1 MIPSGPAT
9 LALPIELRLN
19 VPALMAVLPLK
30 VFVPLMSNVPGPD
43 TARFP
48 FPEIVP
54 SKFVKYPPV
63 AVSVLSSRLILPL
76 AVKLPAFAWKLISL
90 SSVMLSEMVWSNEDW
105 LMMPPTSVFR
115 LFPVSV

>member
-1 MIPSGPAT
+1 MPPPKTKLVALFELTPSEPAT

-19 VPALMAVLPLK
+19 VPPLIVVLPLK
-30 VFVPLMSNVPGPD
+30 VFVPLMSNVPAD

-54 SKFVKYPPV
+54 NRLVRYPPV
-63 AVSVLSSRLILPL
+63 AVSVLSLRLILPL

-90 SSVMLSEMVWSNEDW
+90 SSVMLSEMV
-105 LMMPPTSVFR
+105 
-115 LFPVSV
+115 